1 MDTQNLTRHQRN
13 RLRTRKQLQTALL
26 ELSLE
31 KGFGNVS
38 IQDITDRADVAR
50 ATFYLHARDKDE
62 LLWSLIADTIHQT
75 EQELSRNYTGT
86 LPPQAE
92 YYGYRNIFEH
102 VEHHRDLYRVILSKN
117 GSPEMYSRVHDYLV
131 SESLKD
137 MQSLG
142 IYAEIQQPP
151 EITAQI
157 VVGSILSLA
166 IWWLETPNSYT
177 PAQMAAMLYQ
187 ALHHRQPPVD
197 AF

>member
-1 MDTQNLTRHQRN
+1 M
-13 RLRTRKQLQTALL
+13 
-26 ELSLE
+26 
-31 KGFGNVS
+31 
-38 IQDITDRADVAR
+38 
-50 ATFYLHARDKDE
+50 
-62 LLWSLIADTIHQT
+62 
-75 EQELSRNYTGT
+75 
-86 LPPQAE
+86 
-92 YYGYRNIFEH
+92 
-102 VEHHRDLYRVILSKN
+102 ILSKN